1 MNSKIIAAMMLIF
14 WLAPCLDAQNMSN
27 SVNDLVGNNP
37 YVDDAQLLVNETN
50 QNYGTAADLDLL
62 KSYNDMTGDTLKQVY
77 DQKKQESEIYKL
89 IDDMDNPEKRC
100 QINREIKIFNERQIK
115 EIFGNFGIKGIK
127 YYTDMRICEKIR
139 NVSVTWKSV
148 PVTHTT
154 SWTKTIWVWDQKRAS
169 TLASMCKGTIN
180 VLAVKKK
187 MFAWPPESKVTFSCK
202 ITSTSYV
209 DEPSVTETITNNC
222 LSLEENPRC
231 TLLSSDLDPKT
242 KTINGYDVTRPW
254 WNKKDHYSCQTNN
267 ECSAFAEN
275 ENQCSS
281 FLNSNIMSCPT
292 EAGEALRILALNRY
306 RNIANYNLTCEQL
319 LVGNITGS
327 LKTGSNYPYG
337 CGFYN
342 HNEPSLYSL
351 IDQNWQKV
359 NAKCILPAVQLPE
372 NILTLK
378 ESIETEGGDVS
389 LSYVSYDYFT
399 ENEIDQCQEMIDG
412 FSQNNI
418 ACTFKDEWV
427 DGIQTYI
434 SGNPTK
440 ATTNDS
446 SIELAGSF
454 DSYTFERPWLS
465 KERVYTCQ
473 IIIADINLG
482 DVPKVTPTGVP
493 GEGTQNPDND
503 LNSISEALS
512 GLKVLGDISQSLQD
526 DMECTSGGDIEDCL
540 DISLFKGKAIECR
553 TWWVGNY
560 KNLNCCNGGYNTDC
574 EESEKVISSYFDTDI
589 TKKVGNY
596 CSNDPC
602 VLSVG
607 GECVYSPC
615 IEKKDTFCAFQTV
628 LAKELQRQ
636 GRNQLGLGWGDNDS
650 PDCRGLTMDEFLRID
665 LSKIDFSRWVESLDL
680 GTHSGYDDPDADEI
694 QDKMVEKFNQLLGQ
708 YQ

>member
-1 MNSKIIAAMMLIF
+1 MKSKIIAVMILIF
-14 WLAPCLDAQNMSN
+14 WAVPCLYAQNISG
-27 SVNDLVGNNP
+27 SIEDLINHNP

-50 QNYGTAADLDLL
+50 QKYGTQTDLDRL
-62 KSYNDMTGDTLKQVY
+62 KSYGDMTGDTIKKAYNHIKQG
-77 DQKKQESEIYKL
+77 SELYSM

-148 PVTHTT
+148 PVLNTT
-154 SWTKTIWVWDQKRAS
+154 SWTTTVLTWDYYR
-169 TLASMCKGTIN
+169 TRDLNNMCKGTIN
-180 VLAVKKK
+180 IISLKKK
-187 MFAWPPESKVTFSCK
+187 MFAYPPKSYVTFSCTV
-202 ITSTSYV
+202 TSTTFV
-209 DEPSVTETITNNC
+209 DEPTVTETITNNC
-222 LSLEENPRC
+222 LNLEENPRC
-231 TLLSSDLDPKT
+231 TLLSSDSDPKT
-242 KTINGYDVTRPW
+242 KTINGYVVTRPW

-267 ECSAFAEN
+267 ECSAFPEN

-306 RNIANYNLTCEQL
+306 RDIANYNLTCEQL
-319 LVGNITGS
+319 LLNNITGS

-337 CGFYN
+337 CGIYN

-351 IDQNWQKV
+351 INQNWQKV
-359 NAKCILPAVQLPE
+359 NAKCILPEIQLPE

-378 ESIETEGGDVS
+378 ESTETEGGDVS
-389 LSYVSYDYFT
+389 LSYVSYDYYT
-399 ENEIDQCQEMIDG
+399 EKEIDHCQEMTAGYLENGIK
-412 FSQNNI
+412 
-418 ACTFKDEWV
+418 CTFKDEWT

-440 ATTNDS
+440 ATTQDS
-446 SIELAGSF
+446 STILAGTF
-454 DSYTFERPWLS
+454 DSYTFERSWWN
-465 KERVYTCQ
+465 KKQVYTCQ
-473 IIIADINLG
+473 IITADINLG
-482 DVPKVTPTGVP
+482 AILEITPTGVP

-503 LNSISEALS
+503 LNSIGEALS
-512 GLKVLGDISQSLQD
+512 GLKVIDDISQSLQD
-526 DMECTSGGDIEDCL
+526 NMECTSGGDIEGCL
-540 DISLFKGKAIECR
+540 DIALFKGKAIECR

-560 KNLNCCNGGYNTDC
+560 NNLNCCNGGYNTDC
-574 EESEKVISSYFDTDI
+574 EESEKVISSYFETDI

-628 LAKELQRQ
+628 LAKELQHQ
-636 GRNQLGLGWGDNDS
+636 GRIQLGLGWGDNDS
-650 PDCRGLTMDEFLRID
+650 PNCRGLTMEEFLRID
-665 LSKIDFSRWVESLDL
+665 LSKIDFSRWIESLDL
-680 GTHSGYDDPDADEI
+680 GSHSGYADPDADEI